1 MRLGSKTDDE
11 FLIKLNEKNS
21 QIQSIFHEK
30 IKEIAKKHLVD
41 VMMQDG
47 TVKKQETFEVEKIN
61 QIYNRFANGLQAW
74 TLEGIS
80 STNDEGIRRN
90 FIKLNTNADD
100 CKISLH
106 LSIQYHVVLFYQ
118 PNYEVMKKQ
127 KELSDFMDMTK
138 KQEGELTEK
147 SDHVILEKLK
157 AEGYKDLD
165 TQNLFEIFYNDDK
178 IREKIMSEIELQTD
192 GDLQKISQRKEG
204 LLKALDDLLLET
216 YQMEPV
222 LIDEARLVTGE
233 EGCVCN
239 IDIEMI
245 ENGQKGGLFDSNQV
259 SSSTKE
265 KISILIDQVLE
276 AILNHPKS

>member
-11 FLIKLNEKNS
+11 FLIKLNKKNS

-47 TVKKQETFEVEKIN
+47 IVKKQETFDVEKIH
-61 QIYNRFANGLQAW
+61 QVYNGFANRLQDW
-74 TLEGIS
+74 TSDGIS
-80 STNDEGIRRN
+80 STNNEGIRRN
-90 FIKLNTNADD
+90 FIKLNTNADN
-100 CKISLH
+100 CRISLH
-106 LSIQYHVVLFYQ
+106 FSIQYHVILFYQ

-147 SDHVILEKLK
+147 GDHVILEKLR

-178 IREKIMSEIELQTD
+178 IREKIMNEIELQTD
-192 GDLQKISQRKEG
+192 GDLQKISQRKEN
-204 LLKALDDLLLET
+204 LLKELDDLLLET
-216 YQMEPV
+216 YQMEPI

-265 KISILIDQVLE
+265 KISTLIDQVLE
-276 AILNHPKS
+276 AIT

>member
-11 FLIKLNEKNS
+11 FLIKLNEKNN
-21 QIQSIFHEK
+21 QIQNIFHEK
-30 IKEIAKKHLVD
+30 IEEIAKKYSVD

-47 TVKKQETFEVEKIN
+47 IVKKQDTFDVEKIHR
-61 QIYNRFANGLQAW
+61 IYDEFAKKLQNW

-90 FIKLNTNADD
+90 FIKLNTNTDN
-100 CKISLH
+100 CRISLH
-106 LSIQYHVVLFYQ
+106 LSIQYHVILFYQ

-138 KQEGELTEK
+138 KHEGELTEK
-147 SDHVILEKLK
+147 SDHLILEKLK
-157 AEGYKDLD
+157 AAGYKDLD
-165 TQNLFEIFYNDDK
+165 PQNLFEIFYSDDK

-192 GDLQKISQRKEG
+192 GDLQKISQRKES
-204 LLKALDDLLLET
+204 LLKELDDLLLET
-216 YQMEPV
+216 YQMEPI

-239 IDIEMI
+239 IDIERI
-245 ENGQKGGLFDSNQV
+245 ENDQKTGMFNSDQI

-265 KISILIDQVLE
+265 KISILIDEVLE
-276 AILNHPKS
+276 AIT

>member
-11 FLIKLNEKNS
+11 FLTKLNEKNS
-21 QIQSIFHEK
+21 KIQSIFHEK
-30 IKEIAKKHLVD
+30 IKGIAKKHLID
-41 VMMQDG
+41 VMLQDG
-47 TVKKQETFEVEKIN
+47 TVKKQETIDVEKIQ
-61 QIYNRFANGLQAW
+61 QIYTEFANGLQAW

-80 STNDEGIRRN
+80 CTNDEGIRRN
-90 FIKLNTNADD
+90 FIKLNINIDD

-118 PNYEVMKKQ
+118 PKYEVLKKQ

-138 KQEGELTEK
+138 KQEDGLTK
-147 SDHVILEKLK
+147 KTDLIILEKLK
-157 AEGYKDLD
+157 AAGYKDLD
-165 TQNLFEIFYNDDK
+165 PQNLFEILYEDDK
-178 IREKIMSEIELQTD
+178 IREKIMNETELQTD
-192 GDLQKISQRKEG
+192 SDLQKISRHKEN
-204 LLKALDDLLLET
+204 LLKTLDDLLLET
-216 YQMEPV
+216 YQMEPI

-245 ENGQKGGLFDSNQV
+245 ENEHQSGLIDSNQV

-276 AILNHPKS
+276 AIT

>member
-11 FLIKLNEKNS
+11 FLIKLNKKNS

-30 IKEIAKKHLVD
+30 IKEIAKKHSVD

-47 TVKKQETFEVEKIN
+47 IVKKQETFDVEKIH
-61 QIYNRFANGLQAW
+61 QVYNGFANRLQDW
-74 TLEGIS
+74 TLDGIS

-90 FIKLNTNADD
+90 FIKLNTNADN

-106 LSIQYHVVLFYQ
+106 FSIQYHVILFYQ

-147 SDHVILEKLK
+147 SDHVILEKLR

-178 IREKIMSEIELQTD
+178 IREKIMNEIDLQTD
-192 GDLQKISQRKEG
+192 GDLQKISQRKEN
-204 LLKALDDLLLET
+204 LLKELDDLLLET
-216 YQMEPV
+216 YQMEPI

-276 AILNHPKS
+276 AIT

>member
-178 IREKIMSEIELQTD
+178 IREKIMNEIELQTD

-239 IDIEMI
+239 IDIERI
-245 ENGQKGGLFDSNQV
+245 ENGQKSGVFDSNQV

-265 KISILIDQVLE
+265 KISALIDQVLE
-276 AILNHPKS
+276 AIT

>member
-1 MRLGSKTDDE
+1 
-11 FLIKLNEKNS
+11 
-21 QIQSIFHEK
+21 
-30 IKEIAKKHLVD
+30 
-41 VMMQDG
+41 
-47 TVKKQETFEVEKIN
+47 
-61 QIYNRFANGLQAW
+61 
-74 TLEGIS
+74 
-80 STNDEGIRRN
+80 
-90 FIKLNTNADD
+90 
-100 CKISLH
+100 
-106 LSIQYHVVLFYQ
+106 
-118 PNYEVMKKQ
+118 MKKQ

-138 KQEGELTEK
+138 KQEDELTQK

-165 TQNLFEIFYNDDK
+165 TQSLFEVFYRDDK

-192 GDLQKISQRKEG
+192 GDLQKISQRKES

-245 ENGQKGGLFDSNQV
+245 ENDQKSSLFDP
-259 SSSTKE
+259 K
-265 KISILIDQVLE
+265 KISSGTKGKISVLVDQVLD
-276 AILNHPKS
+276 AIT

>member
-11 FLIKLNEKNS
+11 FLIKLNKKNS

-47 TVKKQETFEVEKIN
+47 IVKKQETFDVEKIH
-61 QIYNRFANGLQAW
+61 QVYNGFANRLQDW
-74 TLEGIS
+74 TLDGIS

-90 FIKLNTNADD
+90 FIKLNTNADN
-100 CKISLH
+100 CRISLH
-106 LSIQYHVVLFYQ
+106 LSIQYHVILFYQ

-147 SDHVILEKLK
+147 SDHVILEKLR

-178 IREKIMSEIELQTD
+178 IREKIMNEIELQTD
-192 GDLQKISQRKEG
+192 GDLQKISQRKEN
-204 LLKALDDLLLET
+204 LLKELDDLLLET
-216 YQMEPV
+216 YQMEPI

-245 ENGQKGGLFDSNQV
+245 ENEHQSGLIDSNQV
-259 SSSTKE
+259 SSTTKE

-276 AILNHPKS
+276 AIT

>member
-11 FLIKLNEKNS
+11 FLIKLNKKNS

-30 IKEIAKKHLVD
+30 IKEIAKKYPVD

-47 TVKKQETFEVEKIN
+47 VVKKQETFDVEKIH
-61 QIYNRFANGLQAW
+61 QVYNEFANRLQDW
-74 TLEGIS
+74 TLDGIS

-90 FIKLNTNADD
+90 FIKLNTNADN
-100 CKISLH
+100 CRISLH
-106 LSIQYHVVLFYQ
+106 FSIQYHVILFYQ

-147 SDHVILEKLK
+147 SYHVKHEKIR

-165 TQNLFEIFYNDDK
+165 TQNLFEIFYKDDK
-178 IREKIMSEIELQTD
+178 NREQIMNEIELQTD
-192 GDLQKISQRKEG
+192 GDLQKISQHKEG

-216 YQMEPV
+216 YQMEPA

-245 ENGQKGGLFDSNQV
+245 ENEHQSGLIDSNQV
-259 SSSTKE
+259 SSTTKE
-265 KISILIDQVLE
+265 KISTLIDQVLE
-276 AILNHPKS
+276 AII

>member
-1 MRLGSKTDDE
+1 MRLGNKTNDE
-11 FLIKLNEKNS
+11 FLVKLNEKNS
-21 QIQSIFHEK
+21 IIQNIFHEK
-30 IKEIAKKHLVD
+30 ITKIAKKYSVD

-47 TVKKQETFEVEKIN
+47 TVKKQETFDVEKIHRV
-61 QIYNRFANGLQAW
+61 YDEFAKKLQNW

-90 FIKLNTNADD
+90 FIKINTNADN
-100 CKISLH
+100 CRISLH
-106 LSIQYHVVLFYQ
+106 LSIQYHVILFYQ

-138 KQEGELTEK
+138 KHEGELTEK
-147 SDHVILEKLK
+147 SDHLILEKLK
-157 AEGYKDLD
+157 AAGYKDLD
-165 TQNLFEIFYNDDK
+165 PQNLFEIFYSDDK

-192 GDLQKISQRKEG
+192 GDLQKISQRKES
-204 LLKALDDLLLET
+204 LLKELDDLLLET
-216 YQMEPV
+216 YQMEPI

-239 IDIEMI
+239 IDIERI
-245 ENGQKGGLFDSNQV
+245 ENDQKTGLFDSEQV

-265 KISILIDQVLE
+265 KISILIDEVLE
-276 AILNHPKS
+276 AIT

>member
-11 FLIKLNEKNS
+11 FLIKLNKKNS

-47 TVKKQETFEVEKIN
+47 IVKKQETFDVEKIH
-61 QIYNRFANGLQAW
+61 QVYNGFANRLQDW
-74 TLEGIS
+74 TLDGIS
-80 STNDEGIRRN
+80 STNNEGIRRN
-90 FIKLNTNADD
+90 FIKLNTNADN

-106 LSIQYHVVLFYQ
+106 YSIQYHVILFYQ

-147 SDHVILEKLK
+147 SDHVILEKLR

-178 IREKIMSEIELQTD
+178 IREKIMNEIDLQTD
-192 GDLQKISQRKEG
+192 GDLQKISQRKEN
-204 LLKALDDLLLET
+204 LLKELDDLLLET
-216 YQMEPV
+216 YQMEPI

-276 AILNHPKS
+276 AIT

>member
-147 SDHVILEKLK
+147 SDHVILEKLQ

-165 TQNLFEIFYNDDK
+165 TQNLFEIFYSDDK

-192 GDLQKISQRKEG
+192 GDLQKINQRKEG

-239 IDIEMI
+239 IDIERI
-245 ENGQKGGLFDSNQV
+245 ENGQKSGVFDSNQV

-265 KISILIDQVLE
+265 KISALIDQVLE
-276 AILNHPKS
+276 AIT

>member
-11 FLIKLNEKNS
+11 FLIKLNEKNNK
-21 QIQSIFHEK
+21 IQNIFHEK
-30 IKEIAKKHLVD
+30 IEEIAKKYSVD

-47 TVKKQETFEVEKIN
+47 TVKKQDTFDVGKIHR
-61 QIYNRFANGLQAW
+61 IYDEFAKKLQNW

-90 FIKLNTNADD
+90 FIKLNTNVDN
-100 CKISLH
+100 CRISLH
-106 LSIQYHVVLFYQ
+106 LSIQYHVILFYQ

-127 KELSDFMDMTK
+127 KELSDFMDTTK
-138 KQEGELTEK
+138 KHEGELTEK
-147 SDHVILEKLK
+147 SDHLILEKLN
-157 AEGYKDLD
+157 AAGYKDLD
-165 TQNLFEIFYNDDK
+165 PQNLFEIFYSDDK

-192 GDLQKISQRKEG
+192 GDLQKISQRKER
-204 LLKALDDLLLET
+204 LLKELDDLLLET

-239 IDIEMI
+239 IDIERI
-245 ENGQKGGLFDSNQV
+245 ENEQKTGLFNSEQV

-265 KISILIDQVLE
+265 KISTLIDEVLE
-276 AILNHPKS
+276 AIT

>member
-11 FLIKLNEKNS
+11 FLIKLNKKNS

-30 IKEIAKKHLVD
+30 IKEIAKKHPVD

-47 TVKKQETFEVEKIN
+47 IVKKQETFDVEKIH
-61 QIYNRFANGLQAW
+61 QVYNGFANRLQDW
-74 TLEGIS
+74 TLDGIS

-90 FIKLNTNADD
+90 FIKLNTNADN
-100 CKISLH
+100 CRISLH
-106 LSIQYHVVLFYQ
+106 FSIQYHVILFYQ

-147 SDHVILEKLK
+147 SDHVILEKLR

-178 IREKIMSEIELQTD
+178 IREKIMNEIELQTD
-192 GDLQKISQRKEG
+192 GDLQKISQRKEN
-204 LLKALDDLLLET
+204 LLKELDDLLLET
-216 YQMEPV
+216 YQMEPI

-245 ENGQKGGLFDSNQV
+245 ENDQKSGLIDSNQV

-276 AILNHPKS
+276 AIT

>member
-11 FLIKLNEKNS
+11 FLIKLNKKNS
-21 QIQSIFHEK
+21 QIQRIFHEK

-47 TVKKQETFEVEKIN
+47 TVKKQETFDVEKIH
-61 QIYNRFANGLQAW
+61 QVYNGFANRLQDW
-74 TLEGIS
+74 TLDGIS

-90 FIKLNTNADD
+90 FIKLNTNADN
-100 CKISLH
+100 CRISLH
-106 LSIQYHVVLFYQ
+106 LSIQYHVILFYQ

-147 SDHVILEKLK
+147 SDHVILEKLR

-165 TQNLFEIFYNDDK
+165 TQNLFEIFYDDDK
-178 IREKIMSEIELQTD
+178 IREKIMNEIELQTD
-192 GDLQKISQRKEG
+192 GDLQKISQRKEN
-204 LLKALDDLLLET
+204 LLKELDDLLLET
-216 YQMEPV
+216 YQMEPI

-245 ENGQKGGLFDSNQV
+245 ENEHQSGLIDSNQV
-259 SSSTKE
+259 SSTTKE
-265 KISILIDQVLE
+265 KISILIDQVLD
-276 AILNHPKS
+276 AIT

>member
-1 MRLGSKTDDE
+1 MRLGNKTDDE
-11 FLIKLNEKNS
+11 FLIELNEKNN
-21 QIQSIFHEK
+21 QIQNVFHEK
-30 IKEIAKKHLVD
+30 VKDIAKKYSID
-41 VMMQDG
+41 VMMQNG
-47 TVKKQETFEVEKIN
+47 TVKKQETFDVEEIHKIYT
-61 QIYNRFANGLQAW
+61 IFADKLQGW
-74 TLEGIS
+74 MSDGIS

-90 FIKLNTNADD
+90 FIKLNTNIDD

-127 KELSDFMDMTK
+127 KELSEFMDMTK
-138 KQEGELTEK
+138 KHESELTEK

-165 TQNLFEIFYNDDK
+165 TQSLFEIFYNDDK

-192 GDLQKISQRKEG
+192 GDLQKINQRKES
-204 LLKALDDLLLET
+204 LFKALDDLLLET

-245 ENGQKGGLFDSNQV
+245 ENDQKSSLFDSKKI

-265 KISILIDQVLE
+265 KIASLINQVLE
-276 AILNHPKS
+276 AIS

>member
-11 FLIKLNEKNS
+11 FLIKLNKKNS

-47 TVKKQETFEVEKIN
+47 VVKKQETFDVEKIH
-61 QIYNRFANGLQAW
+61 QVYNGFANRLQDW
-74 TLEGIS
+74 TLDGIS
-80 STNDEGIRRN
+80 STNNEGIRRN
-90 FIKLNTNADD
+90 FIKLNTNADN
-100 CKISLH
+100 CRISLH
-106 LSIQYHVVLFYQ
+106 FSIQYHVILFYQ
-118 PNYEVMKKQ
+118 PNYKVMKKQ

-138 KQEGELTEK
+138 KQEGKLTEK
-147 SDHVILEKLK
+147 SDHVILEKLR

-178 IREKIMSEIELQTD
+178 IREKIMNEIELQTD
-192 GDLQKISQRKEG
+192 GDLQKISQRKEN
-204 LLKALDDLLLET
+204 LLKELDDLLLET
-216 YQMEPV
+216 YQMEPI

-239 IDIEMI
+239 IDIEII
-245 ENGQKGGLFDSNQV
+245 ENGQKVSLFDSNQV

-276 AILNHPKS
+276 AIT

>member
-1 MRLGSKTDDE
+1 MRLGNKTDDE

-21 QIQSIFHEK
+21 MIQNIFHEK
-30 IKEIAKKHLVD
+30 IEEIAKKYSVD

-47 TVKKQETFEVEKIN
+47 IVKKQDTFDVEKIH
-61 QIYNRFANGLQAW
+61 QVYDEFAKKLQNW

-90 FIKLNTNADD
+90 FIKLNTNTDN
-100 CKISLH
+100 CRISLH
-106 LSIQYHVVLFYQ
+106 LSIQYHVILFYQ

-127 KELSDFMDMTK
+127 KELSDFMDITK
-138 KQEGELTEK
+138 KHESELTEK
-147 SDHVILEKLK
+147 SDHLILEKLK
-157 AEGYKDLD
+157 AAGYKDLD
-165 TQNLFEIFYNDDK
+165 PQNLFEIFYSDDK

-192 GDLQKISQRKEG
+192 GDLQKISQRKES
-204 LLKALDDLLLET
+204 LLKELDDLLLET
-216 YQMEPV
+216 YQMEPI

-239 IDIEMI
+239 IDIERI
-245 ENGQKGGLFDSNQV
+245 ENDQKTGLFDSEQV

-265 KISILIDQVLE
+265 KISRLIDEVLE
-276 AILNHPKS
+276 AIT

>member
-11 FLIKLNEKNS
+11 FLIKLNKKNS

-47 TVKKQETFEVEKIN
+47 IVKKQETFDVEKIH
-61 QIYNRFANGLQAW
+61 QVYNGFANRLQDW
-74 TLEGIS
+74 TLDGIS
-80 STNDEGIRRN
+80 STNNEGIRRN
-90 FIKLNTNADD
+90 FIKLNTNADN

-106 LSIQYHVVLFYQ
+106 FSIQYHVILFYQ

-138 KQEGELTEK
+138 KQEGKLTEK
-147 SDHVILEKLK
+147 SDHVILEKLR

-178 IREKIMSEIELQTD
+178 IREKIMNEIELQTD
-192 GDLQKISQRKEG
+192 GDLQKISQRKEN
-204 LLKALDDLLLET
+204 LLKELDDLLLET
-216 YQMEPV
+216 YQMEPI

-276 AILNHPKS
+276 AIT

>member
-11 FLIKLNEKNS
+11 FLIKLNKKNS

-47 TVKKQETFEVEKIN
+47 TVKKQETFDVEKIH
-61 QIYNRFANGLQAW
+61 QVYNEFANKLQDW
-74 TLEGIS
+74 TLDGIS

-106 LSIQYHVVLFYQ
+106 LSIQYHVILFYQ

-178 IREKIMSEIELQTD
+178 IREKIMNEIELQTD
-192 GDLQKISQRKEG
+192 GDLQKISQRKEN
-204 LLKALDDLLLET
+204 LLKELDDLLLET
-216 YQMEPV
+216 YQMEPI

-245 ENGQKGGLFDSNQV
+245 ENDQKSGLFDSNQV

-276 AILNHPKS
+276 AIT

>member
-127 KELSDFMDMTK
+127 KELSDFMDITK

-165 TQNLFEIFYNDDK
+165 TQNLFEIFYSDDK

-192 GDLQKISQRKEG
+192 GDLQKINQRKEG

-239 IDIEMI
+239 IDIERI
-245 ENGQKGGLFDSNQV
+245 ENGQKSGVFDSNQV

-265 KISILIDQVLE
+265 KISALIDQVLE
-276 AILNHPKS
+276 AIT

>member
-11 FLIKLNEKNS
+11 FLIKLNKKNS

-47 TVKKQETFEVEKIN
+47 VVKKQETFDVEKIH
-61 QIYNRFANGLQAW
+61 QVYNGFANKLQDW
-74 TLEGIS
+74 TLDGIS
-80 STNDEGIRRN
+80 STNNEGIRRN
-90 FIKLNTNADD
+90 FIKLNTNADN

-106 LSIQYHVVLFYQ
+106 FSIQYHVILFYQ

-147 SDHVILEKLK
+147 SDHVILEKLR

-165 TQNLFEIFYNDDK
+165 TQNLFEIFYDDDK
-178 IREKIMSEIELQTD
+178 IREKIMNEIELQTD
-192 GDLQKISQRKEG
+192 GDLQKISQHKEN
-204 LLKALDDLLLET
+204 LLKELDDLLLET

-239 IDIEMI
+239 IDIEII
-245 ENGQKGGLFDSNQV
+245 ENGQKVSLFDSNQV

-265 KISILIDQVLE
+265 KISILIEQVLE
-276 AILNHPKS
+276 AIT